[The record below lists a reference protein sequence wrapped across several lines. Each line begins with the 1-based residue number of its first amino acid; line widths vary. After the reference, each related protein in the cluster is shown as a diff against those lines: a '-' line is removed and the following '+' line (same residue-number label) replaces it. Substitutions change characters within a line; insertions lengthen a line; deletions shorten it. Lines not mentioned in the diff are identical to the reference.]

1 MLYMHHILSMTK
13 RNKPLG
19 SDEATIASMGNA
31 CLLMR
36 SRLISRVITAMHD
49 EAFRPL
55 GIGAAQLVLLVVI
68 FRIQPASR
76 AAIGRFH
83 HQDRSTLTRNLQVIL
98 SEGWAEEVAGETKGR
113 SRPIALT
120 QAGKDLVVRAA
131 PLWREAQDNTQALL
145 GEAGAEI
152 VTSVANNILHTTAS

>member
-1 MLYMHHILSMTK
+1 
-13 RNKPLG
+13 
-19 SDEATIASMGNA
+19 MGNA

-36 SRLISRVITAMHD
+36 SRLISRVITAIHD
-49 EAFRPL
+49 EALRPL

-76 AAIGRFH
+76 SAIGRFH

-98 SEGWAEEVAGETKGR
+98 SEGWAEEVADAAKGR

-131 PLWREAQDNTQALL
+131 PLWREAQDKTRTLL

-152 VTSVANNILHTTAS
+152 VTSVADSILRRATS

>member
-1 MLYMHHILSMTK
+1 MAK
-13 RNKPLG
+13 RDKPSI
-19 SDEATIASMGNA
+19 SDDEIIASMGSA

-36 SRLISRVITAMHD
+36 SRLISRVITAIHD
-49 EAFRPL
+49 ETLRPL
-55 GIGAAQLVLLVVI
+55 GVGSAQLVLLVVI
-68 FRIQPASR
+68 FQLQPASR

-120 QAGKDLVVRAA
+120 QAGKDLIVRAA
-131 PLWREAQDNTQALL
+131 PSWREAQDQTRALL
-145 GEAGAEI
+145 GEAGAQA
-152 VTSVANNILHTTAS
+152 VTSIADGILRATAL